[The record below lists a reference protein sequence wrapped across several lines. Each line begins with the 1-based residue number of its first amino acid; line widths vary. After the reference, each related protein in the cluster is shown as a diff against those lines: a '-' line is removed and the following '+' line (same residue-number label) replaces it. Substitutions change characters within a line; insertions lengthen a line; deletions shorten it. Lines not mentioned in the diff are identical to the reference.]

1 MKQLT
6 IIFSLCCVSLWA
18 QQPKDLQKELNE
30 QKAVVATLQKQ
41 LKAQEN
47 TLYLQQQ
54 ALKNLQAEHTKVSSV
69 LKSRI
74 EKQDE
79 ALLTLQTELS
89 GKIEHN
95 QQQAEKGFTA
105 LYENLSTR
113 TLYWCLGAL
122 LLLLLGGGI
131 YYWLNKRIHNNQTD
145 IQAQLHKTKLSL
157 EEETVKLDNKLVE
170 LLESQLKIKE
180 ATPTSLVE
188 NTAIPDHSLAL
199 KVADE
204 IVRINKNISQ
214 MDSSV
219 KGLKQLTASVK
230 RIQDNFAANGYELVE
245 MIGKEYN
252 EGMKAIANFT
262 PSDKIE
268 TGKQIITRIIKPQVN
283 YKGAM
288 IQSAQIEVSIGE

>member
-30 QKAVVATLQKQ
+30 QKAVVTTLQKQ
-41 LKAQEN
+41 LKGQEN

-54 ALKNLQAEHTKVSSV
+54 ALKKLQAEHTKVSSE

-204 IVRINKNISQ
+204 IVRMQKNIAKMS
-214 MDSSV
+214 DDV
-219 KGLKQLTASVK
+219 RGLKPLLK
-230 RIQDNFAANGYELVE
+230 GIERIQNNFLANGYE
-245 MIGKEYN
+245 MINHLNKDYDERMN
-252 EGMKAIANFT
+252 IDVINFITDKNLPEGRKVICAV
-262 PSDKIE
+262 
-268 TGKQIITRIIKPQVN
+268 IKPQVN
-283 YKGAM
+283 YNGVL
-288 IQSAQIEVSIGE
+288 IQRAQVDVSQN

>member
-1 MKQLT
+1 M
-6 IIFSLCCVSLWA
+6 
-18 QQPKDLQKELNE
+18 
-30 QKAVVATLQKQ
+30 
-41 LKAQEN
+41 
-47 TLYLQQQ
+47 YLQQQ

-113 TLYWCLGAL
+113 TLYWCLGVL

-157 EEETVKLDNKLVE
+157 EEETVKLDNNLVE

-204 IVRINKNISQ
+204 IVRMQKNIAKMS
-214 MDSSV
+214 DDV
-219 KGLKQLTASVK
+219 RGLKPLLK
-230 RIQDNFAANGYELVE
+230 GIERIQNNFLANGYE
-245 MIGKEYN
+245 MINLLNKDYDERMN
-252 EGMKAIANFT
+252 IDVINFITDKNLPEGRKVICAV
-262 PSDKIE
+262 
-268 TGKQIITRIIKPQVN
+268 IKPQVN
-283 YKGAM
+283 YNGVL
-288 IQSAQIEVSIGE
+288 IQRAQVDVSQN

>member
-30 QKAVVATLQKQ
+30 QKAVVTTLQKQ
-41 LKAQEN
+41 LKGQEN

-54 ALKNLQAEHTKVSSV
+54 ALKKLQAEHTKVSSE

-204 IVRINKNISQ
+204 IVRMQKNIAKMS
-214 MDSSV
+214 DDV
-219 KGLKQLTASVK
+219 RGLKPLLK
-230 RIQDNFAANGYELVE
+230 GIERIQNNFLANGYE
-245 MIGKEYN
+245 MINLLNKDYDERMN
-252 EGMKAIANFT
+252 IDVINFITDKNLPEGRKVICAV
-262 PSDKIE
+262 
-268 TGKQIITRIIKPQVN
+268 IKPQVN
-283 YKGAM
+283 YNGVL
-288 IQSAQIEVSIGE
+288 IQRAQVDVSQN

>member
-1 MKQLT
+1 MKQLI

-30 QKAVVATLQKQ
+30 QKAVVTTLQKQ
-41 LKAQEN
+41 LKEQEN

-54 ALKNLQAEHTKVSSV
+54 ALKKLQAEHTKVSSE

-131 YYWLNKRIHNNQTD
+131 YYWLNKRIYNNQTD

-252 EGMKAIANFT
+252 EGIKAIANFT
-262 PSDKIE
+262 PNDKIE

-283 YKGAM
+283 YKGTM
-288 IQSAQIEVSIGE
+288 IQSAQIEVSVGE

>member
-30 QKAVVATLQKQ
+30 QKAVVITLQKQ
-41 LKAQEN
+41 LKVQEN

-54 ALKNLQAEHTKVSSV
+54 ALKKLQAEHTKISSE
-69 LKSRI
+69 LKSKI
-74 EKQDE
+74 EEQKK
-79 ALLTLQTELS
+79 ALQSLQTELS
-89 GKIEHN
+89 GKIDHN
-95 QQQAEKGFTA
+95 QQQAEKGFTT
-105 LYENLSTR
+105 LHENLSER
-113 TLYWCLGAL
+113 TLYWSLGAL
-122 LLLLLGGGI
+122 LLLLLGGGV
-131 YYWLNKRIHNNQTD
+131 YYWLSKRIRNNQTN
-145 IQAQLHKTKLSL
+145 IEAQLHKTKLSL
-157 EEETVKLDNKLVE
+157 EEETVKLDNKLIE
-170 LLESQLKIKE
+170 LLESQLKVKE
-180 ATPTSLVE
+180 ATPVVAAE
-188 NTAIPDHSLAL
+188 NAAAPDHSLAL

-230 RIQDNFAANGYELVE
+230 RIQDNFAANGYELIE
-245 MIGKEYN
+245 MLGKEYN
-252 EGMKAIANFT
+252 EGIKAIANFT
-262 PSDKIE
+262 PNDKIE

-288 IQSAQIEVSIGE
+288 IQAAQIEVSVGE

>member
-18 QQPKDLQKELNE
+18 QQPKDLPKELSE
-30 QKAVVATLQKQ
+30 QKVQITKLQTQ
-41 LKAQEN
+41 LKVQEN
-47 TLYLQQQ
+47 TLYLQKQ
-54 ALKNLQAEHTKVSSV
+54 ALQKLQTGKDSLAKQLQAQ
-69 LKSRI
+69 
-74 EKQDE
+74 EK
-79 ALLTLQTELS
+79 ALQNLQTELS

-105 LYENLSTR
+105 LHQNLSKR
-113 TLYWCLGAL
+113 TLYWGLGAS
-122 LLLLLGGGI
+122 LLLLLGGGV
-131 YYWLNKRIHNNQTD
+131 YYWLSKRIRNNQTD
-145 IQAQLHKTKLSL
+145 IEAQLHKTKLSL

-170 LLESQLKIKE
+170 LLESQLKVRE
-180 ATPTSLVE
+180 ATPVVAAE
-188 NTAIPDHSLAL
+188 NAAAPDHSLAL

-204 IVRINKNISQ
+204 IVRINRNISQ

-230 RIQDNFAANGYELVE
+230 RIQDNFAANGYELIE
-245 MIGKEYN
+245 MLGKEYN

-288 IQSAQIEVSIGE
+288 IQAAQIEVSVGE

>member
-113 TLYWCLGAL
+113 TLYWCLGVL

-157 EEETVKLDNKLVE
+157 EEETVKLDNNLVE

-204 IVRINKNISQ
+204 IVRMQKNIAKMS
-214 MDSSV
+214 DDV
-219 KGLKQLTASVK
+219 RGLKPLLK
-230 RIQDNFAANGYELVE
+230 GIERIQNNFLANGYE
-245 MIGKEYN
+245 MINLLNKDYDERMN
-252 EGMKAIANFT
+252 IDVINFITDKNLPEGRKVICAV
-262 PSDKIE
+262 
-268 TGKQIITRIIKPQVN
+268 IKPQVN
-283 YKGAM
+283 YNGVL
-288 IQSAQIEVSIGE
+288 IQRAQVDVSQN

>member
-18 QQPKDLQKELNE
+18 QQPKDLPKELSE
-30 QKAVVATLQKQ
+30 QKVQITKLQTQ
-41 LKAQEN
+41 LKVQEN
-47 TLYLQQQ
+47 TLYLQKQ
-54 ALKNLQAEHTKVSSV
+54 ALQKLQTGKDSLAKQLQTQ
-69 LKSRI
+69 
-74 EKQDE
+74 EK
-79 ALLTLQTELS
+79 ALQNLQTELS

-105 LYENLSTR
+105 LHQNLSKR
-113 TLYWCLGAL
+113 TLYWGLGAL
-122 LLLLLGGGI
+122 LLLLLGGGV
-131 YYWLNKRIHNNQTD
+131 YYWLSKRIRNNQTD
-145 IQAQLHKTKLSL
+145 IEAQLHKTKLSL

-170 LLESQLKIKE
+170 LLESQLKVRE
-180 ATPTSLVE
+180 ATPVVAAE
-188 NTAIPDHSLAL
+188 NAAAPDHSLAL

-230 RIQDNFAANGYELVE
+230 RIQDNFAANGYELIE
-245 MIGKEYN
+245 MLGKEYN

-288 IQSAQIEVSIGE
+288 IQAAQIEVSVGE